1 MPSPVEKTTE
11 PASIVCMGEAM
22 LELRPDGVDSYA
34 MGVAGDVLN
43 TAAGISALG
52 GKSAFLSASG
62 TDDNSLKLIERCDAL
77 GIDTTYIEKIDS
89 ANIGLYLITNDA
101 QGERFFSYWRD
112 RSAAHHHFY
121 EADRLRR
128 SLDSLAQTGFFY
140 LSGITLSRT
149 SPASRKVLWKWLAEC
164 RSAGG
169 AIVYDGNYRPLLWDT
184 AGQALEVHRQ
194 MIDLSTIFLP
204 GLEDEMALRP
214 GTCEQEV
221 VAELESLSVPEMII
235 KNGAHGLKIYV
246 EGHCTEL
253 AIDRVSDVVD
263 TSGAG
268 DSFNAG
274 YLACRLRN
282 IPPVQASK
290 FAATVSAMVIR
301 SSGAIPP
308 LEAWLPLRKAL
319 ESLDNY

>member
-1 MPSPVEKTTE
+1 MSSPVKKTSE
-11 PASIVCMGEAM
+11 PASIICMGEAM
-22 LELRPDGVDSYA
+22 LELRPEGVDTYA

-62 TDDNSLKLIERCDAL
+62 TDHNSLKLIERCDTL
-77 GIDTTYIEKIDS
+77 GVDTTYIKKIDS
-89 ANIGLYLITNDA
+89 AKIGLYLISNDA
-101 QGERFFSYWRD
+101 QGERYFSYWRD
-112 RSAAHHHFY
+112 HSAAHLHFY
-121 EADRLRR
+121 EADRLRY
-128 SLDSLAQTGFFY
+128 SLESLAPTGFIY

-164 RSAGG
+164 RSNGETL
-169 AIVYDGNYRPLLWDT
+169 VYDGNYRPLLWNT
-184 AGQALEVHRQ
+184 AEQALEVHRQ
-194 MIDLSTIFLP
+194 MIGLSTIFLP

-221 VAELESLSVPEMII
+221 VAELESLSVPEII
-235 KNGAHGLKIYV
+235 LKNGAHGLKVYLQ
-246 EGHCTEL
+246 GQCTDL
-253 AIDRVSDVVD
+253 AIDRVADVVD

-301 SSGAIPP
+301 SAGAIPP
-308 LEAWLPLRKAL
+308 LEAWLPLRRTL
-319 ESLDNY
+319 ESLEN

>member
-89 ANIGLYLITNDA
+89 ANIGLYLITNDT

-121 EADRLRR
+121 EADRLGY
-128 SLDSLAQTGFFY
+128 SLDSLAQTGFIY

-164 RSAGG
+164 RT
-169 AIVYDGNYRPLLWDT
+169 GN
-184 AGQALEVHRQ
+184 
-194 MIDLSTIFLP
+194 
-204 GLEDEMALRP
+204 
-214 GTCEQEV
+214 
-221 VAELESLSVPEMII
+221 
-235 KNGAHGLKIYV
+235 
-246 EGHCTEL
+246 
-253 AIDRVSDVVD
+253 
-263 TSGAG
+263 
-268 DSFNAG
+268 
-274 YLACRLRN
+274 
-282 IPPVQASK
+282 
-290 FAATVSAMVIR
+290 
-301 SSGAIPP
+301 
-308 LEAWLPLRKAL
+308 
-319 ESLDNY
+319 